1 MKTPIL
7 QTLSKM
13 RKIAIFS
20 VILSLISTCQ
30 NWSIAQNDTTS
41 VVLRPEKILFQL
53 NKNTYIAGED
63 IQLEATIF
71 DAESLQASSLSVPLY
86 IDLVY
91 PKTGTV
97 VDRWIFKIKDGQVKH
112 TLKTDAK
119 LASGIYTVRV
129 YTNWARNFFIPQQ
142 NLTILNINYEKDIS
156 TTKIDTNI
164 RFFDQPIA
172 QTWNRI
178 AFEVKDNF
186 GNPIEEKVWLMSNQ
200 KDTLIAIQTNK
211 QGIGTMEFQP
221 SLQDIYQLKLGN
233 KVLPL
238 PSTLASGNTILVD
251 KIPESDLLKIRVQ
264 NVKPVRDNLLL
275 LIHQQ
280 GKIINQL
287 SVFSPKNSTRIDFNT
302 KDIAPGIINFSLV
315 DANMEVLC
323 QKMYYLEQPSIDS
336 TKKKWLLDTETG
348 SKLSHLS
355 SDDINLQLL
364 TLENKLY
371 KLEKNKHYQYFPQD
385 NIEVKGKLLSN
396 PKVNPKKLSVTML
409 LESNDI
415 PASFTSGIHFAE
427 MEESGLFTFHHLDFY
442 NQATAT
448 ISVQNQKESFPFK
461 IDEDYIAP
469 IQIDALEIDWRLFKA
484 PKIQEELKIA
494 QKETFEKLQKV
505 DIEKSTELKEVIV
518 KGKSN
523 TKKYDMNLFSREPT
537 QSIDIQK
544 RFLGQ
549 SFMGNY
555 YKQFIG
561 PRAVKYMPT
570 LIIKYFLDGFEI
582 SPDMLD
588 QTTLPMGHISR
599 MDIYDGYEA
608 SIYGANIV
616 VAFKSRDGSQPV
628 ATTSFSE
635 KNKQNK
641 FTVQGYTKSAE
652 IR

>member
-1 MKTPIL
+1 MKTLIL
-7 QTLSKM
+7 QTRSKM
-13 RKIAIFS
+13 SKLVKFCI
-20 VILSLISTCQ
+20 ILSFISVCQ
-30 NWSIAQNDTTS
+30 NWSIAQNDSTS

-53 NKNTYIAGED
+53 NKNAYIAGED
-63 IQLEATIF
+63 IQLTASIF
-71 DAESLQASSLSVPLY
+71 DAVTLQASTLSVPLY

-91 PKTGTV
+91 PQTGTL
-97 VDRWIFKIKDGQVKH
+97 VDRWIFKIKDGQVKQ

-119 LASGIYTVRV
+119 LASGIYKVRI
-129 YTNWARNFFIPQQ
+129 YTNWARNFFISQQ
-142 NLTILNINYEKDIS
+142 NLTILNINHEKDIS
-156 TTKIDTNI
+156 TIQIDTNI

-178 AFEVKDNF
+178 VFEAKDNF
-186 GNPIEEKVWLMSNQ
+186 GNPIEEKAWLISNQ
-200 KDTLIAIQTNK
+200 KDTLIDFHTNK
-211 QGIGTMEFQP
+211 QGIGVMEFQP

-233 KVLPL
+233 KILPL
-238 PSTLASGNTILVD
+238 PSIVANGNSLLID

-264 NVKPVRDNLLL
+264 NVKPIKDTLLL

-280 GKIINQL
+280 GKIISQL
-287 SVFSPKNSTRIDFNT
+287 TVFSQKNSTRIDFNT
-302 KDIAPGIINFSLV
+302 KNLAPGIINFSLV
-315 DANMEVLC
+315 NTKMDVLC
-323 QKMYYLEQPSIDS
+323 QKMFYLEQPAIDS

-355 SDDINLQLL
+355 NDDINLQLL

-371 KLEKNKHYQYFPQD
+371 QLDKNKQYQYFPQD
-385 NIEVKGKLLSN
+385 NIELKGKLTANSKIN
-396 PKVNPKKLSVTML
+396 PQKFSVTML

-427 MEESGLFTFHHLDFY
+427 IDEKGLFTFHNLDFY

-448 ISVQNQKESFPFK
+448 ISVQNQKESIPFK
-461 IDEDYIAP
+461 IDNDDIAP
-469 IQIDALEIDWRLFKA
+469 IQIEALAIDWRLFKA
-484 PKIQEELKIA
+484 PKVKEEIRIA
-494 QKETFEKLQKV
+494 QKETFEKIQKA
-505 DIEKSTELKEVIV
+505 DIEKSKELKEVIV
-518 KGKSN
+518 KGKAN

-549 SFMGNY
+549 NFMGNY

-561 PRAVKYMPT
+561 PRAAKYMPN

-582 SPDMLD
+582 GPDMLD
-588 QTTLPMGHISR
+588 QTTLPMGHIAR

-608 SIYGANIV
+608 SIYGAHIV

-635 KNKQNK
+635 RNKQNK
-641 FTVQGYTKSAE
+641 FIVQGYTKLSE
-652 IR
+652 TR

>member
-20 VILSLISTCQ
+20 TILSLLSIGQ
-30 NWSIAQNDTTS
+30 KGAIAQNDSTS
-41 VVLRPEKILFQL
+41 IVLEPEKILFQL

-63 IQLEATIF
+63 IQVEATIF
-71 DAESLQASSLSVPLY
+71 DAVSLQASSLSVPLY

-97 VDRWIFKIKDGQVKH
+97 IDRWIFKIKDGQVKQ
-112 TLKTDAK
+112 TIKTDAK

-142 NLTILNINYEKDIS
+142 KLTILNINYEKDIS
-156 TTKIDTNI
+156 TTQIDTSI

-186 GNPIEEKVWLMSNQ
+186 GNPIEEKAWLLGNQ

-211 QGIGTMEFQP
+211 QGIGVIELQP
-221 SLQDIYQLKLGN
+221 SLQDMYQLKLGD
-233 KVLPL
+233 KILPL
-238 PSTLASGNTILVD
+238 PTTLASGNTILVD

-264 NVKPVRDNLLL
+264 NVKPVKDTLLL

-280 GKIINQL
+280 GKIISQL
-287 SVFSPKNSTRIDFNT
+287 TVFSPKNSTRIDFNT
-302 KDIAPGIINFSLV
+302 KNIAPGIINFSLV
-315 DANMEVLC
+315 NANMEVLC
-323 QKMYYLEQPSIDS
+323 QKMYYLEQPDIDS
-336 TKKKWLLDTETG
+336 TRKKWLLDTETG

-355 SDDINLQLL
+355 NDDINLQLL

-371 KLEKNKHYQYFPQD
+371 KLDKNKHYQYFPQD
-385 NIEVKGKLLSN
+385 NIEVKGKLISN
-396 PKVNPKKLSVTML
+396 PKVNPKNLSVTML

-427 MEESGLFTFHHLDFY
+427 IDENGLFTFHNLDFY

-448 ISVQNQKESFPFK
+448 ISVQNQKESIPFK
-461 IDEDYIAP
+461 IDDDYIAP
-469 IQIDALEIDWRLFKA
+469 IQIEALEVDWRLFKT
-484 PKIQEELKIA
+484 PKVREELKIV

-523 TKKYDMNLFSREPT
+523 TKKYNMDLFSREPT

-549 SFMGNY
+549 NFMGNY

-561 PRAVKYMPT
+561 PRATKYMPH

-582 SPDMLD
+582 GPDMLD
-588 QTTLPMGHISR
+588 QTTLPMGHIAR

-608 SIYGANIV
+608 SIYGAHIV
-616 VAFKSRDGSQPV
+616 VAFKTRDGSQPV

-641 FTVQGYTKSAE
+641 FTLQGYTKLSE
-652 IR
+652 TR